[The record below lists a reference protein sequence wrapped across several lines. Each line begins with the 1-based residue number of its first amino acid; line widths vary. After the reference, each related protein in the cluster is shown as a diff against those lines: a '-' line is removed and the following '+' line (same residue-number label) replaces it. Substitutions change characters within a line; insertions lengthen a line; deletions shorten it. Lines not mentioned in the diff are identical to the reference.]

1 MASIIRI
8 KRSQT
13 AGNPGTLGAGELAYS
28 ALTNNDSNGGDR
40 LYVGIGTE
48 TGGNAVNHYV
58 IGGKY
63 FTDMMDHTRGTLV
76 ADSAILVDADKKI
89 NELFVN
95 NLKLTGNTISSTDT
109 NGNIILDPNGSG
121 NVIVK
126 TGAKLIVEDLTAT
139 RVPFV
144 GSANELTDNANLTF
158 STATNTLGTVNVIA
172 SAKVKGADLQATN
185 LTSDRITFAGANG
198 LLVDSSN
205 FTINTGTGKVSITG
219 ELQVDN
225 IDINGNV
232 ISSTDTDG
240 NITLTPNGTGAVVV
254 SSGKQ
259 LRVTDLTTAR
269 IVYVGASGA
278 LKDSNN
284 FRFDDGTNKLTITGQ
299 ATVGNINVN
308 ASTISAIGT
317 DTTIDLVP
325 TGLGTVNVNNTRITG
340 LAAPKNDTDAATKAY
355 VDAAASGLHIH
366 ATADAATTQSLALII
381 GGTVTYTTTTI
392 ALSNPL
398 TILDGYTLLDK
409 NRILVKNEAT
419 TSSNGIYVW
428 SSTATSLLTR
438 ADDFQTVIEISG
450 GDFVFVVNGT
460 RNGDT
465 GWVQTEVTTNIGTSP
480 IIFQQFS
487 GAGTFLAGGGLVL
500 NGNSF
505 EVVGTSNRIV
515 VSADAIDI
523 SNSYTGQT
531 SIVTVGAV
539 SQGTW
544 QADTV
549 ATTYGGTGRTT
560 FNYGDI
566 LLGTTG
572 SLQVLSMGLAGQVLQ
587 VNPNGDGVYWAE
599 LDGGSY

>member
-1 MASIIRI
+1 
-8 KRSQT
+8 
-13 AGNPGTLGAGELAYS
+13 
-28 ALTNNDSNGGDR
+28 
-40 LYVGIGTE
+40 
-48 TGGNAVNHYV
+48 
-58 IGGKY
+58 
-63 FTDMMDHTRGTLV
+63 
-76 ADSAILVDADKKI
+76 
-89 NELFVN
+89 
-95 NLKLTGNTISSTDT
+95 
-109 NGNIILDPNGSG
+109 
-121 NVIVK
+121 
-126 TGAKLIVEDLTAT
+126 
-139 RVPFV
+139 
-144 GSANELTDNANLTF
+144 
-158 STATNTLGTVNVIA
+158 
-172 SAKVKGADLQATN
+172 
-185 LTSDRITFAGANG
+185 
-198 LLVDSSN
+198 
-205 FTINTGTGKVSITG
+205 
-219 ELQVDN
+219 
-225 IDINGNV
+225 
-232 ISSTDTDG
+232 
-240 NITLTPNGTGAVVV
+240 
-254 SSGKQ
+254 
-259 LRVTDLTTAR
+259 
-269 IVYVGASGA
+269 
-278 LKDSNN
+278 
-284 FRFDDGTNKLTITGQ
+284 
-299 ATVGNINVN
+299 
-308 ASTISAIGT
+308 
-317 DTTIDLVP
+317 
-325 TGLGTVNVNNTRITG
+325 
-340 LAAPKNDTDAATKAY
+340 
-355 VDAAASGLHIH
+355 
-366 ATADAATTQSLALII
+366 LALII

-531 SIVTVGAV
+531 SIVTVGEI

-544 QADTV
+544 KADTV
-549 ATTYGGTGRTT
+549 ATNYGGTGRTT

-572 SLQVLSMGLAGQVLQ
+572 SLQVLAMGLAGQVLQ
-587 VNPNGDGVYWAE
+587 VNPNGNGVYWAE